1 MTTTHT
7 HRKKGHTYRS
17 STDHTEAELRDSAE
31 AKLLDRLARGRR
43 AVVAQLVYR
52 DQPWQGAAK
61 GREFSRDTMQV
72 HWRQGVADVAAMLER
87 RGWAGLPTGPGVWS
101 FDATAQP

>member
-1 MTTTHT
+1 
-7 HRKKGHTYRS
+7 
-17 STDHTEAELRDSAE
+17 
-31 AKLLDRLARGRR
+31 
-43 AVVAQLVYR
+43 
-52 DQPWQGAAK
+52 
-61 GREFSRDTMQV
+61 MQV